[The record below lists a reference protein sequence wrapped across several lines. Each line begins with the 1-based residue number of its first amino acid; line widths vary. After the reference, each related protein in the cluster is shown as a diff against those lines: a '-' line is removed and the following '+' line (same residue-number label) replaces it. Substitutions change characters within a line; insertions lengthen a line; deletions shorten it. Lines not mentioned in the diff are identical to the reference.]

1 MPDLKKEILIYTFSG
16 LLALFGVFGS
26 DMHAQDQ
33 IDSTALIQFSG
44 VVVTDGENGFVQP
57 LPYVSVYIKSSR
69 RGTYSSND
77 GFFSLVGRK
86 GEIVVFSSVGFDD
99 VEYVIPDT
107 LSTDR
112 YSVFQIMTRD
122 TILLPETV
130 IYPWPSRE
138 HFKLEFLAM
147 DITSDFEERVNAN
160 LSDQAMAEMIA
171 FLPADGDEN
180 VDFYLREQASSYYY
194 EGQIKP
200 QNVFNAF
207 AWASFIKAVKRG
219 DFKKKKKK

>member
-1 MPDLKKEILIYTFSG
+1 LKNKILTYWSLLLFVLTG
-16 LLALFGVFGS
+16 LLS
-26 DMHAQDQ
+26 HDIQAQGEV
-33 IDSTALIQFSG
+33 DSLSLIQFSG
-44 VVVTDGENGFVQP
+44 VVVTDEGGIIQP
-57 LPYVSVYIKSSR
+57 LPYVSIYVKSSR

-77 GFFSLVGRK
+77 GFFSLVGRV
-86 GEIVVFSSVGFDD
+86 GEIVVFTSVGYEDI
-99 VEYVIPDT
+99 EYLIPDT
-107 LSTDR
+107 LTSDR
-112 YSVFQIMTRD
+112 YSVFQIMTKD

-147 DITSDFEERVNAN
+147 DVTSGLEERVNAN

-180 VDFYLREQASSYYY
+180 VDFFLRQKAASYYY

-207 AWASFIKAVKRG
+207 AWASFIKALKRG
-219 DFKKKKKK
+219 DFKKKKK

>member
-1 MPDLKKEILIYTFSG
+1 MS
-16 LLALFGVFGS
+16 V
-26 DMHAQDQ
+26 HAQSSSDT
-33 IDSTALIQFSG
+33 IGIIQFSG
-44 VVVTDGENGFVQP
+44 VVVTDENGFVQP
-57 LPYVSVYIKSSR
+57 LPYVNIYVKSSR

-86 GEIVVFSSVGFDD
+86 NEVVVFSSVGYEN

-107 LSTDR
+107 LTTDR
-112 YSVFQIMTRD
+112 YSVFQIMTKD

-147 DITSDFEERVNAN
+147 NVTSGLEERVNAN
-160 LSDQAMAEMIA
+160 LSEQAIAEMIA
-171 FLPADGDEN
+171 FLPTDGDEN
-180 VDFYLREQASSYYY
+180 ADFFLREQAASYYY
-194 EGQIKP
+194 AGQIKP

-207 AWASFIKAVKRG
+207 AWAEFIKALKRG
-219 DFKKKKKK
+219 DFKKKK

>member
-1 MPDLKKEILIYTFSG
+1 MIAGDI
-16 LLALFGVFGS
+16 
-26 DMHAQDQ
+26 HAQTVKDTTE
-33 IDSTALIQFSG
+33 IIQLSG
-44 VVVTDGENGFVQP
+44 VVVTDENGFVQP
-57 LPYVSVYIKSSR
+57 LPYVNIYVKASR

-77 GFFSLVGRK
+77 GFFSLVARV
-86 GEIVVFSSVGFDD
+86 GEIVVFSSIGYDD

-107 LSTDR
+107 LTADR
-112 YSVFQIMTRD
+112 YSLFQIMTKD

-147 DITSDFEERVNAN
+147 DISTVLEDRVNVN

-171 FLPADGDEN
+171 FLPADGNEN
-180 VDFYLREQASSYYY
+180 VDFFLREQASSYYF

-207 AWASFIKAVKRG
+207 AWAEFIKAMKRG
-219 DFKKKKKK
+219 DFKKKK